1 MGTDNMNDAQVFAF
15 IDGMKRVPITA
26 IRDVNLTED
35 EDLQHMIEFAEKAA
49 YEAGKSMGV
58 AQFGEAICPKRIIRC
73 GPATIVFWL
82 DGEKT
87 VVKRSPGEE
96 DSLYAAYCA
105 ALAIRVHGSNSALKR
120 MIDSMVVYQNV
131 EEQTDESNAG

>member
-1 MGTDNMNDAQVFAF
+1 MGTDNMNDVQIYTI
-15 IDGMKRVPITA
+15 IDGKKVPATA
-26 IRDVNLTED
+26 IKDVNLSED
-35 EDLQHMIEFAEKAA
+35 DALQDMIKLAERTAF
-49 YEAGKSMGV
+49 EAGKNIGV